1 MSDNRIDRIRKDFD
15 RLTTSLVVIA
25 IFFLSYGLYHYLIL
39 GTTTVTH
46 AYALIPSLSNGS
58 TIIFFGTIFFG
69 LALYRIIRRKRLI
82 DQIYQLKRSDRK

>member
-1 MSDNRIDRIRKDFD
+1 MSNKRIDKIRKDFD
-15 RLTTSLVVIA
+15 RFTTSLAVIA

-46 AYALIPSLSNGS
+46 AKAPMPSLSNGS
-58 TIIFFGTIFFG
+58 TTIFFGTIFFG

-82 DQIYQLKRSDRK
+82 KQIEQLKKSDRK